1 MAQVFADAGYK
12 LSRQYEDGLLVDALP
27 GRAALLAALID
38 ELLTDGM
45 MDRGRQQGES
55 YDG

>member
-1 MAQVFADAGYK
+1 V
-12 LSRQYEDGLLVDALP
+12 LVDLLP